1 MAYLSAACISR
12 VCRLIREYVAL
23 EKVEGVY
30 ALNPLFSTL
39 LVHGDGLQSHII
51 LIGICDPVQSA
62 ALIQRV
68 TGEKVDP
75 TDLNKIKSLIN
86 DKRVRRQV
94 LRDLKKLSQ
103 KAGLTGYVED
113 IGSNAIADDADHDS
127 TALGSRRSRVCT
139 WRSTLSQ
146 STSSRPP

>member
-1 MAYLSAACISR
+1 L
-12 VCRLIREYVAL
+12 VREYVAL

-39 LVHGDGLQSHII
+39 LVHGDGLQAHIV

-68 TGEKVDP
+68 IGEKVDA
-75 TDLNKIKSLIN
+75 TDLNKIKSHIN

-103 KAGLTGYVED
+103 KAGLTGYVEI
-113 IGSNAIADDADHDS
+113 IGAGARTGEANRDHARFETIKGVHLEVDPFPEHVL
-127 TALGSRRSRVCT
+127 TP
-139 WRSTLSQ
+139 TLKVK
-146 STSSRPP
+146 R